1 MRISDWSSDV
11 CSSDLARRLGLAKGG
26 RGTLEDAQAAAA
38 TGQIALS
45 QVWAEVL
52 GAEGLTAAQMLVTLG
67 DLEHRRRYLNAAA
80 TLDRLLSLG
89 VVPIINE
96 NDSVAT
102 EEIRF
107 GDNDRLAAR
116 VAQAAAAGGVILLSA
131 IDRPEEHKAAPQSL

>member
-67 DLEHRRRYLNAAA
+67 DLEHQIGRASCRERVCPYVYI
-80 TLDRLLSLG
+80 S
-89 VVPIINE
+89 VVAV
-96 NDSVAT
+96 SFKKKKT
-102 EEIRF
+102 KQIR
-107 GDNDRLAAR
+107 DNDN
-116 VAQAAAAGGVILLSA
+116 
-131 IDRPEEHKAAPQSL
+131 

>member
-80 TLDRLLSLG
+80 TLDRLLSLR
-89 VVPIINE
+89 VVPR
-96 NDSVAT
+96 S
-102 EEIRF
+102 EER
-107 GDNDRLAAR
+107 R
-116 VAQAAAAGGVILLSA
+116 VGKECVSTC
-131 IDRPEEHKAAPQSL
+131 RSRWAPYP

>member
-1 MRISDWSSDV
+1 MYITFCFFFSS
-11 CSSDLARRLGLAKGG
+11 RRRHTRCALVTGVQTCALPILGLAKGG

-102 EEIRF
+102 EIGR
-107 GDNDRLAAR
+107 AH
-116 VAQAAAAGGVILLSA
+116 V
-131 IDRPEEHKAAPQSL
+131 